1 MKNNTASLALRVFAL
16 FLGLLSLLS
25 FVNCGTGSSA
35 AKLQKITLTPAN
47 PTLAKGENLQ
57 LAAMGGYTDGSQQ
70 TLSDSVTWQTSAGN
84 VASITE
90 QGQVTAMTEG
100 SAQVSASYQGITGST
115 TVAIGAPALI
125 TITVSPN
132 PSSVPVG
139 ESEQLAAVGTFSD
152 GTVQDL
158 TQSVTWT
165 STPSG
170 MAAVNS
176 AGLVNGIAAGK
187 TTVVATSGSVQ
198 GAAVLSIG
206 SAVLTSITVAPGTAS
221 VAQGNTQ
228 QFTATGNYS
237 DNTAQDLTASVTW
250 SSPAPGVATIA
261 TSGLAT
267 GVTVGTTPISATV
280 GSGAGSISGSATLSV
295 QLPTLVS
302 LAVTP
307 SSPSIAAGNTAQFAA
322 TGTYNNG
329 ATQDLTSAVTWSS
342 STPAIASVSSQG
354 LASGAAFGSTTISA
368 SASGITASA
377 SLSVTTG
384 FFFTGSLTDARQ
396 FHTATMLNSGLVLI
410 AGGIGV
416 NGPLASAE
424 IYDPAAGTFTPT
436 GSLNNPRSQ
445 HTATLLQNG
454 TVLIAGGADTNGS
467 LDSAEIYDPVSG
479 TFTVVG
485 SLNTARC
492 MHSATMLSNG
502 NVLLLGGLDPTNSPL
517 ASAELFNPWTGTF
530 TLTAN
535 LNVARNSHTATLLNN
550 GQVLIAGGNSGA
562 QTAAEIYD
570 PPSATFASTSNLNT
584 GRYNHTATL
593 LNDGTVLLIGG
604 TGANG
609 ALAGA
614 EIYNPSTGQFTTA
627 ANLNTQRFQHTAVLM
642 NNGTVLIAGGFG
654 ANGALST
661 AEIYDPVAASF
672 SLTGSLYNARYGHT
686 ATLLNN
692 GQTLVAGGY
701 NGNYLSTA
709 EIYQPGSFTPP
720 NLVSISVTPANPT
733 VPLGGAQPMIATGT
747 FADGST
753 QQLASAT
760 WSSNTAAVNI
770 SNDATDPGAAY
781 ATTAN
786 GSANVSACTGSICG
800 STAVTVG
807 PPALVSI
814 AVTPANPTVSE
825 GWSIKFTA
833 TGSYTDGSTS
843 SLTSSAT
850 WNSSDTGVATI
861 SSAGLATGQYMG
873 NVTIT
878 ATVGS
883 ITGNA
888 NLTVAQPVVVSL
900 VVSPST
906 LFMAPGTTFPLQ
918 AVATLSNGF
927 TEVLGGTDAIW
938 SVNGPAIATVTSN
951 GAVTA
956 LLNGTTTI
964 VAKNSGFTASASLTV
979 AQVSSLN
986 VIPPSASM
994 APGETTQ
1001 FRAIANLTDGTTQ
1014 DVTAAVTWTTQ
1025 QPGIAASTGAGL
1037 VNAVQTGSTTVSAQG
1052 TGFSGSANVNV
1063 SQPLSLSIVPSS
1075 VTMVIGS
1082 YRQLRAIATMGD
1094 GSTQDVTSLA
1104 TWTST
1109 QPGTVTVNATGSING
1124 AQVGSA
1130 SVSAQYSGET
1140 AWASV
1145 TVTPLLLTN
1154 YFNAANAIASG
1165 TDGTLWITNPGVT
1178 AGSPSHG
1185 TLCAMVYVFDDS
1197 QEMNACCGCSIS
1209 DSGIRIV
1216 SLLNDLTSNVLTGHT
1231 PHAGVI
1237 YIIPSAIESNPTCDP
1252 SSLSPT
1258 GMLEASQ
1265 TNDQPVPGGTYQ
1277 LTEAPYTSSQL
1288 NSTNGEALPGL
1299 CSAVEKL
1306 GSGAGVCSCGEG
1318 GK

>member
-1 MKNNTASLALRVFAL
+1 MRKNTVAQAIRVFTL
-16 FLGLLSLLS
+16 LLGLVSLLS
-25 FVNCGTGSSA
+25 FLNCGTGSSA
-35 AKLQKITLTPAN
+35 PKLQKIMLTPAN

-57 LAAMGGYTDGSQQ
+57 FAAMGGYSDGSQQ
-70 TLSDSVTWQTSAGN
+70 ALGDSVTWQTSAGN
-84 VASITE
+84 VASITD
-90 QGQVTAMTEG
+90 QGQVTALSEG
-100 SAQVSASYQGITGST
+100 SAQVSASYQGMTGST

-158 TQSVTWT
+158 TQSVSW
-165 STPSG
+165 SSSPSG
-170 MAAVNS
+170 MAAVNPV
-176 AGLVNGIAAGK
+176 GLVNGIAAGK
-187 TTVVATSGSVQ
+187 TTVVATSGSIQ
-198 GAAVLSIG
+198 GAAVLSVG
-206 SAVLTSITVAPGTAS
+206 SAVLTSITVAPGSAS

-237 DNTAQDLTASVTW
+237 DSTTQDLTGAVTW

-280 GSGAGSISGSATLSV
+280 GSGVGSMSGSATLTV
-295 QLPTLVS
+295 QTPTLVS

-322 TGTYNNG
+322 TGAYNNG

-342 STPAIASVSSQG
+342 SAPAIASVGPQG
-354 LASGAAFGSTTISA
+354 LASGAAFGSTTITA
-368 SASGITASA
+368 SASGISASA

-384 FFFTGSLTDARQ
+384 FFLTGSLNDARQ

-424 IYDPAAGTFTPT
+424 LYDPAAGTFTPT

-454 TVLIAGGADTNGS
+454 TVLIAGGSDSNGS
-467 LDSAEIYDPVSG
+467 LDSAEIYDPVAG
-479 TFTVVG
+479 TFAVLG

-502 NVLLLGGLDPTNSPL
+502 NVLLLGGLDPSNSPL
-517 ASAELFNPWTGTF
+517 ASAELFNPWTGNF

-570 PPSATFASTSNLNT
+570 PPSATFTATSNLNT

-604 TGANG
+604 TGVNG

-627 ANLNTQRFQHTAVLM
+627 ANLNNARFQHSAVLM
-642 NNGTVLIAGGFG
+642 NNGTVLIAAGFG
-654 ANGALST
+654 ANGALTS

-672 SLTGSLYNARYGHT
+672 SSTGSLYNARYGHT

-701 NGNYLSTA
+701 GGTYLSTA
-709 EIYQPGSFTPP
+709 EIYQPGSLTPP

-760 WSSNTAAVNI
+760 WSSNTGAVSV
-770 SNDATDPGAAY
+770 SNDVTDAGAAY
-781 ATTAN
+781 AAIAN

-833 TGSYTDGSTS
+833 TGSYTDGSTNP
-843 SLTSSAT
+843 LTSSAT
-850 WNSSDTGVATI
+850 WNSSDQGVATI

-873 NVTIT
+873 NATIS

-900 VVSPST
+900 AVNPTT
-906 LFMAPGTTFPLQ
+906 LFMTPGTTLPVQ
-918 AVATLSNGF
+918 AIATLSNGF
-927 TEVLGGTDAIW
+927 TQLLEGPGVAW
-938 SVNGPAIATVTSN
+938 SLNGPAIATVSSIGN
-951 GAVTA
+951 VTA
-956 LLNGTTTI
+956 QQDGVATV
-964 VAKNSGFTASASLTV
+964 VAKSGSLSASATLVV
-979 AQVSSLN
+979 ASVTTLN
-986 VIPPSASM
+986 IIPPTVSM

-1001 FRAIANLTDGTTQ
+1001 FRAIASLADGTTQ
-1014 DVTAAVTWTTQ
+1014 DVTAAVTWSTL
-1025 QPGIAASTGAGL
+1025 QPGIAATSGAGL
-1037 VNAVQTGSTTVSAQG
+1037 VNAVTNGSTTVSALG

-1082 YRQLRAIATMGD
+1082 YRQLRAIATMND

-1109 QPGTVTVNATGSING
+1109 LPGTVTVNATGSING

-1178 AGSPSHG
+1178 AGSPSQG

-1216 SLLNDLTSNVLTGHT
+1216 SLLNDLTSNVLTGHR

-1265 TNDQPVPGGTYQ
+1265 TNDQPVPDGTYQ
-1277 LTEAPYTSSQL
+1277 LTEAPYASSQL
-1288 NSTNGEALPGL
+1288 NSTNGDALPGL

-1306 GSGAGVCSCGEG
+1306 GSGAGICSCGAG